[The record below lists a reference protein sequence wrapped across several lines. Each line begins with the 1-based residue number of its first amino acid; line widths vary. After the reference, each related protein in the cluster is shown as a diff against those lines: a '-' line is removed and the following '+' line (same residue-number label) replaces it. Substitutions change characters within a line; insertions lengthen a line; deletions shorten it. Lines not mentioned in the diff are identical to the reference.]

1 LGEIAHDTLTH
12 DFRNIDPTK
21 TRIHLFEAGER
32 ILPTYAAELSVKAAA
47 GLNRLGV
54 SVHEKA
60 IVSEITPEAVTIK
73 RGESVERIACRTVIW
88 AAGVQASPLGQSLA
102 ARIGAKIDRA
112 GRLMVEPGLT
122 IAGHPELFVIG
133 DLANCSQQTGKPLA
147 GVAPVAIQ
155 EGRYIA
161 RVIIARIK
169 KKPVAPFHYR
179 DRGSMAII
187 GRASAVAEI
196 GRLHFSGYL
205 AWLAWL
211 FVHIVE
217 LVEFENKIL
226 VLVQW
231 GWYYFSRNRAA
242 RLITRTAA
250 PDVTADVECEDGKM
264 KGTDAN
270 VRW

>member
-1 LGEIAHDTLTH
+1 MGDERVDEGAVDIAGAGMHDEAGGLVDDDDGIVLVSDIER
-12 DFRNIDPTK
+12 DFLAHRFRAHRRRNAD
-21 TRIHLFEAGER
+21 FEAVARFDRVFHVFYGRWPER
-32 ILPTYAAELSVKAAA
+32 DAALSDQGLEAGAAQ
-47 GLNRLGV
+47 GGQ
-54 SVHEKA
+54 A
-60 IVSEITPEAVTIK
+60 IAQEAV
-73 RGESVERIACRTVIW
+73 E
-88 AAGVQASPLGQSLA
+88 
-102 ARIGAKIDRA
+102 
-112 GRLMVEPGLT
+112 
-122 IAGHPELFVIG
+122 
-133 DLANCSQQTGKPLA
+133 PLA

-161 RVIIARIK
+161 RVISARIK

-242 RLITRTAA
+242 RLITRTAVPA
-250 PDVTADVECEDGKM
+250 EAEPERDKM
-264 KGTDAN
+264 TGSAN
-270 VRW
+270 VRC

>member
-1 LGEIAHDTLTH
+1 MI
-12 DFRNIDPTK
+12 FDPTK

-32 ILPTYAAELSVKAAA
+32 ILPIYAAELSAKAAA

-73 RGESVERIACRTVIW
+73 CGESVECIACRTVIW
-88 AAGVQASPLGQSLA
+88 VAGVQASPLGQVLA
-102 ARIGAKIDRA
+102 DRIGAKTDRA
-112 GRLMVEPGLT
+112 GQLLVEQDLT

-133 DLANCSQQTGKPLA
+133 DLANYSQQTGQPLA

-155 EGRYIA
+155 EGRYVA
-161 RVIIARIK
+161 RVITARIE
-169 KKPVAPFHYR
+169 KKPMAPFHYR

-196 GRLHFSGYL
+196 GRLRFSGYF

-211 FVHIVE
+211 FVHLVE
-217 LVEFENKIL
+217 LVEFQNKIL

-250 PDVTADVECEDGKM
+250 PDVTADVGCEDGKM
-264 KGTDAN
+264 KGTGAN
-270 VRW
+270 VRC